1 MAQTTK
7 SATVELRFSASG
19 LANKDLFS
27 LSDPFL
33 VCHALRKGKPAERI
47 GRTETVKDDLN
58 PVWATTISFTCTDT
72 ERLSLQLLI
81 DIFDR
86 DSFDDRYLSK
96 HDFLGRAII
105 PLSALLSSKYGR
117 LDIRLQPATDLNLQ
131 LYNLHQIQSI
141 DSTMVSIVTDSNEG
155 DDRISD
161 DDTSKSLLS
170 LSKRRTSTVSSRKTS
185 TPHIDLK
192 RATTSSRASKKVTG
206 TLSVYS
212 EPLYS
217 ISHGVDIIFR
227 VSAAMLK
234 DTGPLGRR
242 VTQFYE
248 IQRERIE
255 GNTTEWSCV
264 YRSKD
269 GINVDRNNYVTFDEM
284 SVTEVQL
291 HNMQPNRKLRL
302 AFYKRFTRQQHQLI
316 AYIPFNMDDIMTEEF
331 ARNQVP
337 ISMEGRFADEE
348 DMGKVFIHRIQR
360 SLPED
365 SPWDFNRRVERSAI
379 QLSMRADFFLHNN
392 FVSSLNDSPRG
403 VRKLRQLPTFFTI
416 H

>member
-1 MAQTTK
+1 MALTIN
-7 SATVELRFSASG
+7 SATIELRFSATG

-33 VCHALRKGKPAERI
+33 VCHALREGKPAERI

-72 ERLSLQLLI
+72 ERLSSQLLV

-117 LDIRLQPATDLNLQ
+117 LDIRLQPATDLNLHP
-131 LYNLHQIQSI
+131 YNLHQIQSG
-141 DSTMVSIVTDSNEG
+141 DSTMVSIVTDSNAD

-161 DDTSKSLLS
+161 DDNSRSLLS
-170 LSKRRTSTVSSRKTS
+170 LSKRRTSISSRKNSSHHT
-185 TPHIDLK
+185 DLK

-206 TLSVYS
+206 TLSVFS
-212 EPLYS
+212 EPLNS
-217 ISHGVDIIFR
+217 NSDGADIIFR
-227 VSAAMLK
+227 VSSAMLR
-234 DTGPLGRR
+234 DTGALGRR

-255 GNTTEWSCV
+255 GNRMEWSCV

-269 GINVDRNNYVTFDEM
+269 GVNVDRNNYVTFDEM
-284 SVTEVQL
+284 SVTELQL

-316 AYIPFNMDDIMTEEF
+316 AYIPFNMEDIMTEDF
-331 ARNQVP
+331 AKKQIP

-365 SPWDFNRRVERSAI
+365 SPWDFNSRVERNAV

-392 FVSSLNDSPRG
+392 FVSSLNDSPRS